1 MTRKSTA
8 SKFLFQTVG
17 IKGVSLN
24 ILTNVTNLLL
34 KPIIWYGRIMMKINN
49 TGLKIEKL
57 DIVPQWVEDI
67 VLSDKHKY
75 AEYHDKKWFEW
86 VVGNNF
92 FHQKYDTQGLY
103 GVFKYNK
110 PVGFFLIK
118 ERNVR
123 IPEKNID
130 SVVFGSVI
138 EWGTIDDSV
147 LSEFQ
152 INKLAAL
159 QYTKHVDIVQVISTN
174 KHVLSK
180 IKKYM
185 FFRRG
190 NANIVFRDLTK
201 SLDKDYKDINNW
213 RIRVG
218 YSDVPFY

>member
-1 MTRKSTA
+1 MWQPRT